1 MTAPIR
7 TAAIYARVSTEKQ
20 NPLSPDDQ
28 VRKCREYAQ
37 ARGLCVLD
45 AHIYRDEGL
54 SGAGADRPGLARL
67 LDAALSPARPFD
79 AILVDDT
86 SRLSRSTQDALSIF
100 ARLNFA
106 GVQLVA
112 VSQGIDSAEDQAE
125 VLVTVHGMVDSLYV
139 RELAKKTHRGLESK
153 MLRGLHA
160 GGRCFGYSNERVDA
174 EKPDAGVR
182 LVVNE
187 PEAAIVRRIFELAA
201 GGASLKGIT
210 RRLNAES
217 VPAPRPR
224 KGRSASGWCPTAI
237 REMLRN
243 ERYAGRVVWNR
254 HRFVKVPG
262 TNRRVSRPRPQS
274 EWRIEQA
281 PEQRIVSE
289 ELWNAVQARLRS
301 LAETFGDGRRP
312 GLLARNASSGYL
324 LSGLLYCAE
333 CGSRLRI
340 LYGRGEKGRGRYGC
354 PRNYVR
360 GTCGNNLRER
370 QDRLES
376 SLLAGIERTVLQ
388 PAAVEYTLQK
398 VASEVDRRLRESV
411 ADLGRLR
418 ARQAE
423 IERELRELLR
433 ALADGYSPA
442 ITAAIAERE
451 RELASIT
458 GQLLS
463 PGPDGLQAS
472 LEGLREFIVSRLG
485 NVRELLLSS
494 DVERARAELARHVRR
509 LDLRPATAGGVRYYV
524 ASGQWDFIGQGPQT
538 ERVPG
543 LLGRGTRM
551 VAGAGFEPA
560 TSGL

>member
-7 TAAIYARVSTEKQ
+7 SAAVYARVSTEKQ

-28 VRKCREYAQ
+28 VRKCREYARSHGFQ
-37 ARGLCVLD
+37 VLD

-54 SGAGADRPGLARL
+54 SGAGADRPGLTRL

-160 GGRCFGYSNERVDA
+160 GGRCFGYSNERLDP

-187 PEAAIVRRIFELAA
+187 EEAEVVRRIFGLS
-201 GGASLKGIT
+201 GNGHSLRNIART
-210 RRLNAES
+210 LNHEGVA
-217 VPAPRPR
+217 APRPR
-224 KGRSASGWCPTAI
+224 RSRPGGGWCPTAI

-243 ERYAGRVVWNR
+243 ERYVGRIVWNK
-254 HRFVKVPG
+254 HRFVKAPG
-262 TNRRVSRPRPQS
+262 TNRRVAKARPRE
-274 EWRIEQA
+274 EWRITEA
-281 PEQRIVSE
+281 PDLRIVDDKTWE
-289 ELWNAVQARLRS
+289 AVRQRQEWLAR
-301 LAETFGDGRRP
+301 TFADTRAKADGRGK
-312 GLLARNASSGYL
+312 GLLARDASSKYL
-324 LSGLLYCAE
+324 LSGLLRCAE
-333 CGSRLRI
+333 CGSRLTI
-340 LYGRGEKGRGRYGC
+340 ISGRAGASRYGC
-354 PRNYVR
+354 PRNFHR
-360 GTCGNNLRER
+360 GTCGNRMRER
-370 QDRLES
+370 HDRIEQR
-376 SLLAGIERTVLQ
+376 LLAELQGKVLQ
-388 PAAVEYTLQK
+388 PAAVDYVVQQAAKEIARREKL
-398 VASEVDRRLRESV
+398 AGSSADRRANL
-411 ADLGRLR
+411 
-418 ARQAE
+418 
-423 IERELRELLR
+423 ERELRNYTR

-442 ITAAIAERE
+442 IAEEIKKREAELTALAAAPSRE
-451 RELASIT
+451 SMHADLTRLRVFVVAKLSDLRAVLRAGGQAARAALRNHLGEIVMRPVTEGNKRIYRVSSAWDYSGNLASN
-458 GQLLS
+458 GR
-463 PGPDGLQAS
+463 P
-472 LEGLREFIVSRLG
+472 
-485 NVRELLLSS
+485 S
-494 DVERARAELARHVRR
+494 D
-509 LDLRPATAGGVRYYV
+509 RP
-524 ASGQWDFIGQGPQT
+524 F
-538 ERVPG
+538 E
-543 LLGRGTRM
+543 M